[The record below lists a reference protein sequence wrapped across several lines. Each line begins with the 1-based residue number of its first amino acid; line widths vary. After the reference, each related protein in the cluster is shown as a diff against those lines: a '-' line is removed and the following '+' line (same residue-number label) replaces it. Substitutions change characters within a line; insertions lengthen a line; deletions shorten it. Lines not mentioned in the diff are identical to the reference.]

1 MNSDDLMREIQ
12 RLTERIERLE
22 EHLKIEH
29 ETSTEPEE
37 PPHPP
42 LASSETDKPPIQES
56 LTGRL
61 TDLKRDRKQRST
73 APEHARSQEV
83 EPPPVVMEIGGVPVT
98 PDVGAESSVMSELS
112 EELPSPTDTPPISPP
127 VSTSPGPQA
136 PPTTFHAPAKPKR
149 TTPLEMVIG
158 GKWMAWV
165 GAAGIFL
172 AALFAIKIAIDQ
184 GLWGRLQPLT
194 KCFIIGGFGLLLIGA
209 GELALRKVGRAA
221 SVGLFGAGISV
232 LYLDSFASYR
242 YFDLLTQDVA
252 FILMGIVAVAGFA
265 ITLRT
270 RFLTIGILAIVGGYL
285 TPFLLRG
292 QFQHD
297 LELLTY
303 LTLMLGISLG
313 LSSVSPRPF
322 APLRFLALAAQCITG
337 LGWLIANS
345 ATLWIMG
352 IIFMSIWWTMILGE
366 SILAAMKRHSSFG
379 NVVMTLLATFAYIS
393 AGCWVLYSGPNTGPD
408 WLGIFTVMIAVLG
421 VAVAVMF
428 GPGLDGLRTRPR
440 NALDKLAVALWVQ
453 SGVLLAT
460 AIALHFDDYGRAAGW
475 LIIALGAIETGR
487 RMPSRGLDIFGIVVL
502 FLALFDVVFI
512 SWWMT
517 PVLTN
522 SIRQWG
528 ELEVTGWSILA
539 LAAIVATHLCAHRL
553 SDREPNRWMT
563 TPAVLCLIAMLGWVG
578 LWHVQ
583 ADGSLVAMG
592 WLLGVVALLALQ
604 GIGRRQ
610 RYFEI
615 AQLVLFAST
624 ARWLVIDVMLN
635 RSRRGWDA
643 LDETPLLN
651 EQMGMAV
658 ALAAAGWWVYRIM
671 RQRQREPR
679 SETSAVPLGFF
690 ALARQMAILFV
701 VGIAL
706 LALSFEIDRIVVQSS
721 ILGDDVR
728 WVTGHVRQIML
739 TMLWSLGAVVLSF
752 FTWIERR
759 ESGEREA
766 SPKPLLL
773 PVVACVLLVVCAVK
787 WILLDTLYWAFYHG
801 RGMFSDFLPV
811 ANIQLLTGLVIAA
824 SALLLSRTLFP
835 RTDEGEGSKSPW
847 RDFAAWIPVGAA
859 VVILWGLTFEIDRAL
874 FRLERVEGYESLWA
888 SEIHRMLW
896 WTGLWGLGGLGMM
909 FIGHWRR
916 LSLLIVAGLVLIS
929 MSTVAWLTYDTLVW
943 RILHGTVEATVVL
956 NLQFAIGATLVVM
969 LAISPLLLGRVEK
982 ELRGQF
988 FGAHDPQLLAYSMIA
1003 LLGLWLGSLE
1013 LDRLFAD
1020 DITVRLASFSVYW
1033 GIYGMILVGLG
1044 FLRTLPLVRYAGLGL
1059 LAITVVKVLIV
1070 DMAEAKNI
1078 WRVVSFAV
1086 SGLFLIVTSIAYAK
1100 LGRMLEGEDDEPEAG

>member
-1 MNSDDLMREIQ
+1 
-12 RLTERIERLE
+12 
-22 EHLKIEH
+22 
-29 ETSTEPEE
+29 
-37 PPHPP
+37 
-42 LASSETDKPPIQES
+42 
-56 LTGRL
+56 
-61 TDLKRDRKQRST
+61 
-73 APEHARSQEV
+73 
-83 EPPPVVMEIGGVPVT
+83 
-98 PDVGAESSVMSELS
+98 
-112 EELPSPTDTPPISPP
+112 
-127 VSTSPGPQA
+127 
-136 PPTTFHAPAKPKR
+136 
-149 TTPLEMVIG
+149 
-158 GKWMAWV
+158 
-165 GAAGIFL
+165 
-172 AALFAIKIAIDQ
+172 
-184 GLWGRLQPLT
+184 
-194 KCFIIGGFGLLLIGA
+194 
-209 GELALRKVGRAA
+209 
-221 SVGLFGAGISV
+221 
-232 LYLDSFASYR
+232 
-242 YFDLLTQDVA
+242 
-252 FILMGIVAVAGFA
+252 
-265 ITLRT
+265 
-270 RFLTIGILAIVGGYL
+270 
-285 TPFLLRG
+285 
-292 QFQHD
+292 
-297 LELLTY
+297 
-303 LTLMLGISLG
+303 
-313 LSSVSPRPF
+313 
-322 APLRFLALAAQCITG
+322 
-337 LGWLIANS
+337 
-345 ATLWIMG
+345 
-352 IIFMSIWWTMILGE
+352 
-366 SILAAMKRHSSFG
+366 
-379 NVVMTLLATFAYIS
+379 
-393 AGCWVLYSGPNTGPD
+393 
-408 WLGIFTVMIAVLG
+408 
-421 VAVAVMF
+421 
-428 GPGLDGLRTRPR
+428 
-440 NALDKLAVALWVQ
+440 
-453 SGVLLAT
+453 
-460 AIALHFDDYGRAAGW
+460 
-475 LIIALGAIETGR
+475 
-487 RMPSRGLDIFGIVVL
+487 
-502 FLALFDVVFI
+502 
-512 SWWMT
+512 
-517 PVLTN
+517 
-522 SIRQWG
+522 
-528 ELEVTGWSILA
+528 
-539 LAAIVATHLCAHRL
+539 
-553 SDREPNRWMT
+553 
-563 TPAVLCLIAMLGWVG
+563 
-578 LWHVQ
+578 
-583 ADGSLVAMG
+583 
-592 WLLGVVALLALQ
+592 
-604 GIGRRQ
+604 
-610 RYFEI
+610 
-615 AQLVLFAST
+615 
-624 ARWLVIDVMLN
+624 
-635 RSRRGWDA
+635 
-643 LDETPLLN
+643 
-651 EQMGMAV
+651 
-658 ALAAAGWWVYRIM
+658 
-671 RQRQREPR
+671 
-679 SETSAVPLGFF
+679 
-690 ALARQMAILFV
+690 MAILFV

-1044 FLRTLPLVRYAGLGL
+1044 FLRTLPIVRYAGLGL

-1070 DMAEAKNI
+1070 DMSEAKNI

-1100 LGRMLEGEDDEPEAG
+1100 LGRMLEGEEDEPEAG